1 MNHLEK
7 GLKKASE
14 VINESGEESPNSD
27 KENTISSAG
36 GSSVR
41 QFYGNKINRT
51 SFDTCTKSPPLL
63 PSLSRCQ
70 SDPFHDLSSTSLNIG
85 SSGTVG
91 KVKTYR
97 RNKERPFQSSTSTA
111 NISHEPFPTSAAVPS
126 HKIGFPNAGTYNL
139 YCCIN
144 PEYICL
150 SSFVLQG

>member
-14 VINESGEESPNSD
+14 VIKESGEESPNSD
-27 KENTISSAG
+27 KENTMSAG

-41 QFYGNKINRT
+41 QFYGSKSNRT
-51 SFDTCTKSPPLL
+51 VFDTCTKSPPL
-63 PSLSRCQ
+63 SRCHP
-70 SDPFHDLSSTSLNIG
+70 DPFHDLSRTSLNIG
-85 SSGTVG
+85 SSS
-91 KVKTYR
+91 VKTYR
-97 RNKERPFQSSTSTA
+97 RKKERPFQSNSTSTA
-111 NISHEPFPTSAAVPS
+111 SSIVHGPSSTSAVPS